1 MGNTKGSVKAMAQAT
16 GAKPA
21 QADAPSRA
29 GALSSRTP

>member
-1 MGNTKGSVKAMAQAT
+1 MGSAKGSVKAMAQAT

-21 QADAPSRA
+21 QADAPAGA